1 MALGTWRSTLDR
13 HALVARPLEL
23 NRLRHHEPPPSSS
36 THDRLAF
43 QETGLSTRPGHPDV
57 QDPESINL
65 RMHARALGA
74 RQPGTRPGARR
85 TRPGAPGPKIVLD
98 P

>member
-1 MALGTWRSTLDR
+1 VFDR

-36 THDRLAF
+36 THDRLGF
-43 QETGLSTRPGHPDV
+43 QKIGRSTRPGHPDV
-57 QDPESINL
+57 QDPESIT
-65 RMHARALGA
+65 RPRRSARGTRHPATGVRRSVQGVRRSVSGA
-74 RQPGTRPGARR
+74 RGR
-85 TRPGAPGPKIVLD
+85 KIVLD